1 MTDPYVGRLSFFRV
15 YSGHLTTGSS
25 VLNSTK
31 GQKER
36 IGRILQMHA
45 NHREDIEEVYAG
57 DIEAAVGLK
66 NTTTG
71 DTLCDE
77 KAPIIL
83 ESMVLIA
90 PRGQRQSLDSVHIH
104 GCKRLVA
111 ELFQLFS
118 DLLEALIAAGLQ
130 LCGGHGLS
138 GRLFC
143 RAAHPLFGYPPA
155 PAGRH
160 RRAERTDLRR

>member
-1 MTDPYVGRLSFFRV
+1 MGRLSFFRV
-15 YSGHLTTGSS
+15 YSGHLTTGST

-83 ESMVLIA
+83 ESMEFPEPVIRVA
-90 PRGQRQSLDSVHIH
+90 IEPKTKAGQE
-104 GCKRLVA
+104 KMTM
-111 ELFQLFS
+111 
-118 DLLEALIAAGLQ
+118 ALIKL
-130 LCGGHGLS
+130 
-138 GRLFC
+138 
-143 RAAHPLFGYPPA
+143 
-155 PAGRH
+155 
-160 RRAERTDLRR
+160 AEEDATF